1 MENHI
6 TRAGKAESGDN
17 SKQVYVYET
26 FSSGNNFSLSKSSL
40 KSEVEKLQYA
50 ELDIK
55 YQDINP
61 VYTKL
66 SQKKQTILIGC
77 LTREQTQQNNILLA

>member
-6 TRAGKAESGDN
+6 IRAGKAESGDN

-66 SQKKQTILIGC
+66 SQ
-77 LTREQTQQNNILLA
+77 